1 MWHDLVLL
9 WISQIS
15 CVWGLADGGRLEG
28 WFVPCLA
35 ATMCLALGV
44 GFKEKKTVAP
54 ELKALGVGFK
64 EKKTDAPE
72 LKDKIVPAWSLFA
85 FNFVYSVLRYQ
96 TEDFWSLFQPALV
109 TLPLLLA
116 ADL

>member
-35 ATMCLALGV
+35 ATMCLALDLNV
-44 GFKEKKTVAP
+44 VA
-54 ELKALGVGFK
+54 E
-64 EKKTDAPE
+64 
-72 LKDKIVPAWSLFA
+72 DKLDRPTLRYRHVAAWSLA
-85 FNFVYSVLRYQ
+85 VFNFVYSIYGYQ
-96 TEDFWSLFQPALV
+96 TEDFWTLFQPALV

>member
-44 GFKEKKTVAP
+44 GVKGK
-54 ELKALGVGFK
+54 GSGG
-64 EKKTDAPE
+64 E

-85 FNFVYSVLRYQ
+85 FNFIYSVLRYQ

>member
-44 GFKEKKTVAP
+44 GCKDTKPVAP
-54 ELKALGVGFK
+54 ELKD
-64 EKKTDAPE
+64 KKPDAPE

>member
-44 GFKEKKTVAP
+44 GFKD
-54 ELKALGVGFK
+54 
-64 EKKTDAPE
+64 KKTDAPE

>member
-44 GFKEKKTVAP
+44 GFKDKKTV
-54 ELKALGVGFK
+54 
-64 EKKTDAPE
+64 APE

>member
-1 MWHDLVLL
+1 
-9 WISQIS
+9 
-15 CVWGLADGGRLEG
+15 
-28 WFVPCLA
+28 
-35 ATMCLALGV
+35 MCLALGV
-44 GFKEKKTVAP
+44 GFKDKKTVAP

-64 EKKTDAPE
+64 EKKTGAPELKDKKTDAPE